1 MESPDR
7 TNLAETST
15 DKTLDNAD
23 NASDKNKS
31 ATKNDEKR
39 RDAEHKTDETPNDA
53 ARQTDETSLRPLT
66 DEDFEDW
73 DYVGE
78 TFAEKLKKIPAFFS
92 WKGQTTAKQFAV
104 AVVAIFGAALL
115 AGVFAACAQ
124 IANLNQ
130 TAAGLFGLLGVA
142 SGLGA
147 CLTFLVV
154 SARRYRDAGLFAWDG
169 TTTRKNFFLASFQN
183 IGKML
188 AWSAAF
194 FLSAAAMA
202 ETAPGI
208 DELFP
213 FCLFVAVL
221 LSLFAL
227 FVFGI
232 FGATL
237 AIGQAAT
244 RFFRDAGSFSWL
256 GRATRQDFLLAHG
269 DYFVATLATATPCSL
284 LCAPLFV
291 GCDEEPV
298 FFFLLPVL
306 GGFVSSLLWSPLLF
320 AAAARRLRELDL
332 NPWAALL
339 YLVVPAPYM
348 SLILVTLGPA
358 PSEEAKTRAN
368 EVKETSNEIDGSET
382 PEEINEAQGT
392 EENADV

>member
-1 MESPDR
+1 MESHDR
-7 TNLAETST
+7 SNLAETPT
-15 DKTLDNAD
+15 NKTLDNAD
-23 NASDKNKS
+23 NASDENKS

-39 RDAEHKTDETPNDA
+39 PDAERKTDETPNNA
-53 ARQTDETSLRPLT
+53 TRQTDETSLRPLT
-66 DEDFEDW
+66 EDW
-73 DYVGE
+73 DYDGE

-115 AGVFAACAQ
+115 AGAFAACAQ

-169 TTTRKNFFLASFQN
+169 TTTRKDFFLATLQN
-183 IGKML
+183 VVKML

-194 FLSAAAMA
+194 FLSVAALVK
-202 ETAPGI
+202 TTP
-208 DELFP
+208 DKDKLFP

-244 RFFRDAGSFSWL
+244 RFFRADGSFSWL

-269 DYFVATLATATPCSL
+269 DYFVATLATTTPCSL

-298 FFFLLPVL
+298 LFLLLPVL

-332 NPWAALL
+332 NPWAVLL

-368 EVKETSNEIDGSET
+368 AVKETSNETNESEA
-382 PEEINEAQGT
+382 PEEIREAQGT
-392 EENADV
+392 QDNVDV